1 MRIELTS
8 YDAIELTSEEL
19 IQSIHNNVFG
29 ECVNDNDYIVS
40 GVIMVLKNRFADP
53 INGVGYVID
62 FINWNITT
70 TGDGFCDML
79 TTENNFTDEQRE
91 IIRNSDVAD
100 AYLDAQ
106 KLEIFCDLLNG
117 INAGEDNYI
126 RIFDGEDWEEIAR
139 EIAREIA
146 SE

>member
-40 GVIMVLKNRFADP
+40 GIIRVLKNRFADP

-70 TGDGFCDML
+70 KGDGFCDMF

-91 IIRNSDVAD
+91 IIRNSDAAD

-117 INAGEDNYI
+117 INAGEENYI

-139 EIAREIA
+139 EIA

>member
-8 YDAIELTSEEL
+8 YDTIELTSGEL

-29 ECVNDNDYIVS
+29 ECITDDDYIVS
-40 GVIMVLKNRFADP
+40 GVIRVLKNRLADP

-70 TGDGFCDML
+70 TGEGFCDML
-79 TTENNFTDEQRE
+79 TTENNFTDDQRG
-91 IIRNSDVAD
+91 IIRNYDGED
-100 AYLDAQ
+100 AYIDAQ

-117 INAGEDNYI
+117 INAVEENYI
-126 RIFDGEDWEEIAR
+126 RIFEGEDWEEIAR
-139 EIAREIA
+139 EIA

>member
-40 GVIMVLKNRFADP
+40 GVIRVLKNRLSDP

-70 TGDGFCDML
+70 TGYGFCDML

-91 IIRNSDVAD
+91 IIRNSDAAD

-139 EIAREIA
+139 EIA

>member
-29 ECVNDNDYIVS
+29 ECITDDDYIVS
-40 GVIMVLKNRFADP
+40 GVIRVLKNRLADP

-62 FINWNITT
+62 FINWNIATK
-70 TGDGFCDML
+70 GEGFCDMF

-91 IIRNSDVAD
+91 IIRNYDGVD

-117 INAGEDNYI
+117 INAGEENYI
-126 RIFDGEDWEEIAR
+126 SIFEGEDWEEIAR
-139 EIAREIA
+139 EIA
-146 SE
+146 SK

>member
-40 GVIMVLKNRFADP
+40 GVIRVLKNRFSDP

-91 IIRNSDVAD
+91 IIRNSDAAD

-117 INAGEDNYI
+117 INAGEENYI
-126 RIFDGEDWEEIAR
+126 RIFNGEDWEEIAM
-139 EIAREIA
+139 EIA

>member
-29 ECVNDNDYIVS
+29 ECINDDDYIVS
-40 GVIMVLKNRFADP
+40 GIVKLLKNTLLNNVD
-53 INGVGYVID
+53 GEDYVID
-62 FINWNITT
+62 FINWNITS
-70 TGDGFCDML
+70 TGEGFSDML

-91 IIRNSDVAD
+91 IIRNYDGAD

-117 INAGEDNYI
+117 INAGEENYI
-126 RIFDGEDWEEIAR
+126 RIFKGEDWEEIAR
-139 EIAREIA
+139 EII

>member
-29 ECVNDNDYIVS
+29 ECITDDDHIVS
-40 GVIMVLKNRFADP
+40 GVIRVLKNRLSDP
-53 INGVGYVID
+53 INGVGYVIN

-70 TGDGFCDML
+70 KGEGFCDMF

-91 IIRNSDVAD
+91 IIRNYDGVD
-100 AYLDAQ
+100 AYIDAQ

-117 INAGEDNYI
+117 INAGEENYI
-126 RIFDGEDWEEIAR
+126 RIFEGEDWEEIAR
-139 EIAREIA
+139 EIA

>member
-8 YDAIELTSEEL
+8 YDAIELTSQEL

-29 ECVNDNDYIVS
+29 ECVNDNDYIAS
-40 GVIMVLKNRFADP
+40 GVIRVLKNRFADP

-70 TGDGFCDML
+70 TGYGFCDML

-91 IIRNSDVAD
+91 IIRNSDAAD

-139 EIAREIA
+139 EIA

>member
-40 GVIMVLKNRFADP
+40 GVIRVLKNMLADP

-70 TGDGFCDML
+70 TGYGFCDMF
-79 TTENNFTDEQRE
+79 TTENNFTDGQRE
-91 IIRNSDVAD
+91 IIRNSDAAD

-117 INAGEDNYI
+117 INACEGNYI
-126 RIFDGEDWEEIAR
+126 RIFNGEDWEEIAR
-139 EIAREIA
+139 EIA

>member
-40 GVIMVLKNRFADP
+40 GVIRVLKNRLADP
-53 INGVGYVID
+53 INGDDYVID

-70 TGDGFCDML
+70 KGDGFCDMF

-91 IIRNSDVAD
+91 IIRNYDGVD
-100 AYLDAQ
+100 AYIDAQ
-106 KLEIFCDLLNG
+106 KLEIFCDIQNG
-117 INAGEDNYI
+117 FNAGEENYI
-126 RIFDGEDWEEIAR
+126 RIFEGEDWEEIAR
-139 EIAREIA
+139 EIA

>member
-1 MRIELTS
+1 MRIELTI
-8 YDAIELTSEEL
+8 YDAIELTSQEL

-40 GVIMVLKNRFADP
+40 GVIRVLKNRFADP

-70 TGDGFCDML
+70 TGYGFCDML

-91 IIRNSDVAD
+91 IIRNSNAAD

-126 RIFDGEDWEEIAR
+126 RIFDGEDWEEIAM
-139 EIAREIA
+139 EIA

>member
-8 YDAIELTSEEL
+8 YDAIELTSQEL

-40 GVIMVLKNRFADP
+40 GVIRVLKNRFADP

-79 TTENNFTDEQRE
+79 TTENNLTDEQRE
-91 IIRNSDVAD
+91 IIRNSDAVD
-100 AYLDAQ
+100 SYLDAQ

-117 INAGEDNYI
+117 INAGEENYI
-126 RIFDGEDWEEIAR
+126 RIFDGEDWED
-139 EIAREIA
+139 IAREIA

>member
-40 GVIMVLKNRFADP
+40 AIIRVLKNRFADP

-70 TGDGFCDML
+70 TGYCFCDML

-91 IIRNSDVAD
+91 IIRNSDAAD

-117 INAGEDNYI
+117 INAGEENYI

-139 EIAREIA
+139 EIA

>member
-40 GVIMVLKNRFADP
+40 GVIRVLKNRFADP

-70 TGDGFCDML
+70 TCDGFCDML

-91 IIRNSDVAD
+91 IIRNSDAAD

-106 KLEIFCDLLNG
+106 KLEIFCDLLLNG
-117 INAGEDNYI
+117 INAGEGNYI
-126 RIFDGEDWEEIAR
+126 RIFEGDDWEEIAR
-139 EIAREIA
+139 EIA

>member
-40 GVIMVLKNRFADP
+40 GVIRVLKNRFADP

-70 TGDGFCDML
+70 TGYGFCDML

-91 IIRNSDVAD
+91 IIRNSDAAD

-126 RIFDGEDWEEIAR
+126 RIFDGDDWEEIAR
-139 EIAREIA
+139 EIAREI
-146 SE
+146 SS

>member
-8 YDAIELTSEEL
+8 YDSIELTSQEL

-40 GVIMVLKNRFADP
+40 GVIRVLKNRFADP

-79 TTENNFTDEQRE
+79 TTENNFTDGQRE
-91 IIRNSDVAD
+91 IIRNSDAVD

-139 EIAREIA
+139 EIA

>member
-40 GVIMVLKNRFADP
+40 GIVKLLRNTLLNNVD
-53 INGVGYVID
+53 GEDYVID

-91 IIRNSDVAD
+91 IIRNSDAVD

-139 EIAREIA
+139 EIA

>member
-8 YDAIELTSEEL
+8 YDTIELASEEL

-29 ECVNDNDYIVS
+29 ECITDDDYIVS
-40 GVIMVLKNRFADP
+40 GIVKLLKNTLLNNVD
-53 INGVGYVID
+53 GEDYVID

-91 IIRNSDVAD
+91 IIRNSDATD

-117 INAGEDNYI
+117 INAGEENYI
-126 RIFDGEDWEEIAR
+126 RIFNGEDWEEIAR
-139 EIAREIA
+139 EIA

>member
-1 MRIELTS
+1 M
-8 YDAIELTSEEL
+8 
-19 IQSIHNNVFG
+19 FG

-40 GVIMVLKNRFADP
+40 GVIRVLKNRLADP

-70 TGDGFCDML
+70 TGYGFCDML
-79 TTENNFTDEQRE
+79 TTENNFTDGQRE
-91 IIRNSDVAD
+91 IIRNSDAAD

-117 INAGEDNYI
+117 INAGEGNYI

-139 EIAREIA
+139 EIA

>member
-29 ECVNDNDYIVS
+29 ECITDDDYIVS
-40 GVIMVLKNRFADP
+40 GIVKLLKNALLNIMD
-53 INGVGYVID
+53 GDDYVID

-70 TGDGFCDML
+70 TGDGFCDMF

-91 IIRNSDVAD
+91 IIRNYDGED

-117 INAGEDNYI
+117 INAGEENYI
-126 RIFDGEDWEEIAR
+126 RIFKGEDWEEIAR
-139 EIAREIA
+139 EII

>member
-40 GVIMVLKNRFADP
+40 GVIRVLKNRFADP

-70 TGDGFCDML
+70 TGDGFCDMF

-91 IIRNSDVAD
+91 IIRNSDAAD

-106 KLEIFCDLLNG
+106 KLEILCDLLNG

-139 EIAREIA
+139 EIA

>member
-40 GVIMVLKNRFADP
+40 GIIRVLKNRFADP

-79 TTENNFTDEQRE
+79 TTENNFTDGQRE
-91 IIRNSDVAD
+91 IIRNSDAAD

-139 EIAREIA
+139 EIA

>member
-1 MRIELTS
+1 MRIQLTS

-19 IQSIHNNVFG
+19 IKSIHNNVFD
-29 ECVNDNDYIVS
+29 ECVNDDDRIVS
-40 GVIMVLKNRFADP
+40 GIVKLLKNTLLNNID
-53 INGVGYVID
+53 GDDYVID

-70 TGDGFCDML
+70 TGEGFCDMF

-91 IIRNSDVAD
+91 IIRNYDGAD

-106 KLEIFCDLLNG
+106 KLKIFCDLLNG
-117 INAGEDNYI
+117 INAGEENYI
-126 RIFDGEDWEEIAR
+126 RIFKGENWEEIAR
-139 EIAREIA
+139 EIV

>member
-8 YDAIELTSEEL
+8 YDAIELTSQEL

-40 GVIMVLKNRFADP
+40 GVVKLLRNTLLNNVD
-53 INGVGYVID
+53 GEDYVID

-70 TGDGFCDML
+70 TGDGFCDMF
-79 TTENNFTDEQRE
+79 TTENNFTYEQRE

-117 INAGEDNYI
+117 INAGEENYI
-126 RIFDGEDWEEIAR
+126 RIFDGDDWEEIAR
-139 EIAREIA
+139 EIA

>member
-8 YDAIELTSEEL
+8 YDTIELTSEEL

-29 ECVNDNDYIVS
+29 ECITDDDYIVS
-40 GVIMVLKNRFADP
+40 GIVKLLKNTLLNNVD
-53 INGVGYVID
+53 GEDYVID
-62 FINWNITT
+62 FINWNITS
-70 TGDGFCDML
+70 TGEGFSDML

-91 IIRNSDVAD
+91 IIRNYDGVD

-106 KLEIFCDLLNG
+106 KMEIFCDLLNG
-117 INAGEDNYI
+117 INAGEENYI

-139 EIAREIA
+139 EIV

>member
-8 YDAIELTSEEL
+8 YDAIELTSQEL

-40 GVIMVLKNRFADP
+40 GIIRVLKNRFAEP

-79 TTENNFTDEQRE
+79 TTENNFTDGQRE
-91 IIRNSDVAD
+91 IIRNSDAAD

-126 RIFDGEDWEEIAR
+126 RIFDGEDWEEIAM
-139 EIAREIA
+139 EIA

>member
-8 YDAIELTSEEL
+8 YDAIELTSQEL

-40 GVIMVLKNRFADP
+40 GVIRVLKNRFADH

-62 FINWNITT
+62 FINWKITT
-70 TGDGFCDML
+70 TGYGFCDML
-79 TTENNFTDEQRE
+79 TTENNFTYEQRK
-91 IIRNSDVAD
+91 IIHSSDAAD

-126 RIFDGEDWEEIAR
+126 RIFAGEDWEEIAR
-139 EIAREIA
+139 EIA

>member
-8 YDAIELTSEEL
+8 CDAIELTSEEL
-19 IQSIHNNVFG
+19 IQSIHNNVYG
-29 ECVNDNDYIVS
+29 ECESDNDYIVS
-40 GVIMVLKNRFADP
+40 GIVKMLKNILLSNVD
-53 INGVGYVID
+53 GDDYVID

-70 TGDGFCDML
+70 KGDGFCDML

-91 IIRNSDVAD
+91 IIRNYNGAD
-100 AYLDAQ
+100 AYVDAQ

-117 INAGEDNYI
+117 FNAGEDNYI
-126 RIFDGEDWEEIAR
+126 RIFEGEDWEEIAR
-139 EIAREIA
+139 EIA

>member
-40 GVIMVLKNRFADP
+40 GIVKLLRNTLLNNVD
-53 INGVGYVID
+53 GEDYVID

-91 IIRNSDVAD
+91 IIRNSDAAD

-139 EIAREIA
+139 EIA

>member
-40 GVIMVLKNRFADP
+40 GVIRVLKNRFADP

-70 TGDGFCDML
+70 TGYGFCDML
-79 TTENNFTDEQRE
+79 TTENNFTDGQRE
-91 IIRNSDVAD
+91 IIRNSNAAD

-117 INAGEDNYI
+117 INAGEENYI
-126 RIFDGEDWEEIAR
+126 RIFDGEDWED
-139 EIAREIA
+139 IAREIA

>member
-8 YDAIELTSEEL
+8 YDAIELTSQEL

-40 GVIMVLKNRFADP
+40 GIIRVLKNRFADP

-91 IIRNSDVAD
+91 IIRNSDAAD

-117 INAGEDNYI
+117 INAGEENYI
-126 RIFDGEDWEEIAR
+126 RIFDGDDWEEIAR
-139 EIAREIA
+139 EIA

>member
-8 YDAIELTSEEL
+8 YDTIELTSEEL

-29 ECVNDNDYIVS
+29 ECITDDDYIVS
-40 GVIMVLKNRFADP
+40 GIVKLLKNTLLNNVD
-53 INGVGYVID
+53 GEDYVID

-70 TGDGFCDML
+70 TGDGFCDMF

-91 IIRNSDVAD
+91 IIRSSDEAD

-117 INAGEDNYI
+117 INAGEENYI
-126 RIFDGEDWEEIAR
+126 RIFEGEDWEEIAR
-139 EIAREIA
+139 EIA

>member
-29 ECVNDNDYIVS
+29 ECITDDDYIVS
-40 GVIMVLKNRFADP
+40 GIVKLLRNTLLNNVD
-53 INGVGYVID
+53 GEDYVID

-91 IIRNSDVAD
+91 IIRNSDAVD
-100 AYLDAQ
+100 TYLDAQ

-117 INAGEDNYI
+117 INAGEENYI
-126 RIFDGEDWEEIAR
+126 RIFNGEDWEEIAR
-139 EIAREIA
+139 EIA

>member
-40 GVIMVLKNRFADP
+40 GVVKLLRNTLLNNVDCED
-53 INGVGYVID
+53 YVID

-91 IIRNSDVAD
+91 IIRNSDAAD

-139 EIAREIA
+139 EIA

>member
-8 YDAIELTSEEL
+8 YDAIELTSQEL

-40 GVIMVLKNRFADP
+40 GVIRVLKNRFADP

-70 TGDGFCDML
+70 KGDGFCDML

-91 IIRNSDVAD
+91 IIRNSDAAD
-100 AYLDAQ
+100 AYIDAQ

-117 INAGEDNYI
+117 INAGEENYI

-139 EIAREIA
+139 EIA

>member
-40 GVIMVLKNRFADP
+40 GIVKLLRNTLLNNVD
-53 INGVGYVID
+53 GEDYVID

-91 IIRNSDVAD
+91 IIRNSDAAD

-106 KLEIFCDLLNG
+106 KLEIFCDLMNG
-117 INAGEDNYI
+117 INAGEENYI
-126 RIFDGEDWEEIAR
+126 RIFDGEDWED
-139 EIAREIA
+139 IAREIA

>member
-29 ECVNDNDYIVS
+29 QCVNDNDYIVS
-40 GVIMVLKNRFADP
+40 GVIRVLKNRLEDP

-79 TTENNFTDEQRE
+79 TTENNFTEEQRE
-91 IIRNSDVAD
+91 IIRNSDASD

-106 KLEIFCDLLNG
+106 KLEIFCDILNG
-117 INAGEDNYI
+117 INAGEENYI
-126 RIFDGEDWEEIAR
+126 RIFNGEDWEEIAR
-139 EIAREIA
+139 EIA